1 MIIAVDGPAASG
13 KGTIARRLAAH
24 FDYAY
29 LDTGT
34 LYRAVGLGVLRTD
47 GDPNDA
53 DAARVV
59 AENLSLDLLDGDELR
74 SGAVGAAASKVA
86 AVPAVRAALLAF
98 QHAFAAH
105 PPGGEKGAVL
115 DGRDIGTVICPDAAH
130 KFFVTAELE
139 IRAQR
144 RFKELIERGETVIY
158 ARVLEDLR
166 ERDARDAGRTDAPMA
181 RAPDAWLIDTSELTP
196 DQATAQALARISS

>member
-158 ARVLEDLR
+158 ARALEDLR